1 MCTIRT
7 APESV
12 IAPTNALHQDIATY
26 LPKLRG
32 FALML
37 TRDRTLADDLVQETI
52 MRALTH
58 AHQFEPGTNF
68 KAWITTILRNSYFN
82 EIRRRRRFSESAL
95 DAASSEPVISGGQEE
110 RLDVRD
116 FERAF
121 KRLAATQREAL
132 VLVGASGFSYEDAA
146 GVAGCS
152 LGTMKSR
159 VSRAR
164 LQLRKMLDGGSE
176 GGVPGGKA
184 RVPVTSPTLDRLGE
198 ARRLP
203 AEAASFAN

>member
-1 MCTIRT
+1 MGSLLRRYCARISAYRVAPTVSEVGTAMCTTRT

-12 IAPTNALHQDIATY
+12 IPPTNALHQDIATY

-82 EIRRRRRFSESAL
+82 EIRRRRRFSEWAL
-95 DAASSEPVISGGQEE
+95 DAASPEPVISGGQEE
-110 RLDVRD
+110 RLDLRD
-116 FERAF
+116 FECAVR
-121 KRLAATQREAL
+121 
-132 VLVGASGFSYEDAA
+132 
-146 GVAGCS
+146 
-152 LGTMKSR
+152 
-159 VSRAR
+159 
-164 LQLRKMLDGGSE
+164 
-176 GGVPGGKA
+176 
-184 RVPVTSPTLDRLGE
+184 
-198 ARRLP
+198 
-203 AEAASFAN
+203 